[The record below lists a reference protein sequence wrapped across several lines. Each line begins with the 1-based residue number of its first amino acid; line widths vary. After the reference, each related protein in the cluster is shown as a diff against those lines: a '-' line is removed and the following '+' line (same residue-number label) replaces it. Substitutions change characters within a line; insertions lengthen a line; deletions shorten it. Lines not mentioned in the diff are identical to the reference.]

1 MTGSTARYP
10 RLNPD
15 ASIDA
20 VLRDHPATVAVFNAF
35 GVDACCGGARSLR
48 AAAQEDGVDC
58 CALVA
63 ALELAAADEE
73 PGA

>member
-1 MTGSTARYP
+1 MTGTTARYP
-10 RLNPD
+10 RLDPD

-20 VLRDHPATVAVFNAF
+20 VLREHPATVAVFNAF

-63 ALELAAADEE
+63 ALELAAAGEE

>member
-1 MTGSTARYP
+1 MTRPAARYP
-10 RLNPD
+10 KLNPD

-20 VLRDHPATVAVFNAF
+20 VLRDHPATVAVFNEF

-58 CALVA
+58 CARVA
-63 ALELAAADEE
+63 ALELAAAGEE
-73 PGA
+73 TAA